1 MVNEVLKEELKK
13 NYTPVGSK
21 RVLFKD
27 PIVQRRRGFAQ
38 LLENG
43 GLLMRT
49 TLGLNID

>member
-1 MVNEVLKEELKK
+1 MVNEVLKRVEK

-27 PIVQRRRGFAQ
+27 LSYKGEGD
-38 LLENG
+38 LHSSLENG